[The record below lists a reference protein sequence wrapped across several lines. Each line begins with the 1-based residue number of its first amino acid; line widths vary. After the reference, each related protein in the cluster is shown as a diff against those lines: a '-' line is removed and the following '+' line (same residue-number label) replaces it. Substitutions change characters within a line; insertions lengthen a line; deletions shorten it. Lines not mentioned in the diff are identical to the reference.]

1 MEESKTMTKHKTIGI
16 LGGMGA
22 EATVDLYMGIWKYY
36 QNNFGA
42 KYDIDFPPMII
53 YSIPI
58 PDVVESLE
66 NEQVTLEMLQN
77 TAKNL
82 ENNGCDFIVIACNT
96 VQFLLENIRQA
107 VNIPII
113 GIAEINAK
121 HLKTKGIKKV
131 GILAT
136 EVAIEKQVYD
146 GAMTNIG
153 ISLIK
158 PTAEDQEIVTEVI
171 MTQLAGKT
179 TRSETNKLAN
189 IAEHLKFQG
198 AEAILLACTDLP
210 LVINQKDTDVPLINC
225 TETYVNEAAK
235 LAIL

>member
-113 GIAEINAK
+113 GIAEVNAK
-121 HLKTKGIKKV
+121 HLKTKGIKEV